1 MDTDICYVD
10 MSMSCYLHLSWHE
23 CEPVQNHSNT
33 LVGGFKHE
41 CYCPFHMWDIILPID
56 ELIVFNMVIAPP
68 TSILSSFIFHER
80 LWGNYDSSFC
90 HQQIQPLIGLKSMPQ
105 WHQLQEA
112 VSKMKGAKLQDIL
125 FGWCFRTCFYVSI
138 YWEFH
143 HPNWRR
149 HIFQRGR
156 YTTNQRISCEF
167 YPLVN

>member
-1 MDTDICYVD
+1 MNVNLYRITQILWLVVSNMNVIFHLIYGI
-10 MSMSCYLHLSWHE
+10 SSFPLRNSFFPRWLLH
-23 CEPVQNHSNT
+23 QQ
-33 LVGGFKHE
+33 
-41 CYCPFHMWDIILPID
+41 
-56 ELIVFNMVIAPP
+56 

-80 LWGNYDSSFC
+80 LWGNYESSFC

-112 VSKMKGAKLQDIL
+112 VSKMEGAKLQNIL
-125 FGWCFRTCFYVSI
+125 FGWCFGTCFYVSI
-138 YWEFH
+138 YWEYH

-149 HIFQRGR
+149 NIFQRGR